1 MSLAL
6 APLGLL
12 YGAVTRARLR
22 LYRSGLLK
30 SERVGVPPAVRFPTA
45 GGTGKTPL
53 VEWAA
58 RALAREGLR
67 ACVLTRGYGRADESR
82 RVVASDG
89 ARVLAE
95 VAECGDEPRLLAER
109 LLGAAAVVC
118 DRDRV
123 AAARWA
129 REELGAEVFVLDD
142 GFQHLR
148 IARDLDIVT
157 LDATAPWGGGHLLPR
172 GRLREPVSGLA
183 RADCAAHARDLR
195 AQSWPQS
202 SKACARRSR
211 A

>member
-12 YGAVTRARLR
+12 YGAVARARLR
-22 LYRSGLLK
+22 LYRSGFLK
-30 SERVGVPPAVRFPTA
+30 SENVGAPVVSVGNLTA

-67 ACVLTRGYGRADESR
+67 VCVLTRGYGRAGESR
-82 RVVASDG
+82 RGVGSGG

-95 VAECGDEPRLLAER
+95 GAGCGDEPRLLAER

-123 AAARWA
+123 AAARWV
-129 REELGAEVFVLDD
+129 REE
-142 GFQHLR
+142 
-148 IARDLDIVT
+148 I
-157 LDATAPWGGGHLLPR
+157 
-172 GRLREPVSGLA
+172 GRA
-183 RADCAAHARDLR
+183 
-195 AQSWPQS
+195 
-202 SKACARRSR
+202 
-211 A
+211 

>member
-6 APLGLL
+6 APLGML

-22 LYRSGLLK
+22 LYGSGLLK
-30 SERVGVPPAVRFPTA
+30 SERVGAPVVSVGNLTA

-67 ACVLTRGYGRADESR
+67 ACVLTRGYGRADERR

-95 VAECGDEPRLLAER
+95 AAECGDEPRLLAER
-109 LLGAAAVVC
+109 LLGVAAVVC

-148 IARDLDIVT
+148 SARERRACRGLHVT
-157 LDATAPWGGGHLLPR
+157 RT
-172 GRLREPVSGLA
+172 
-183 RADCAAHARDLR
+183 
-195 AQSWPQS
+195 
-202 SKACARRSR
+202 
-211 A
+211 